1 MKALVSVSLAE
12 LLVQLLA
19 ARRAIRDR
27 IPYDTPFMNGKPEN
41 VARDMWTVGSGL
53 SAPWPV
59 LAAHAAGTVLLMV
72 RPRQGL
78 KRAMGWLGSVYIL
91 GILWEHASR
100 ESFQHPDRETTPL
113 ITGGLFLSA
122 VMATLG
128 LRGSAKL
135 RDRRVTTAGR

>member
-19 ARRAIRDR
+19 ARRALRDR

-91 GILWEHASR
+91 GILWERASR
-100 ESFQHPDRETTPL
+100 ESFQHPDKEDTPL
-113 ITGGLFLSA
+113 IAGGLALSVA
-122 VMATLG
+122 MAMLG
-128 LRGSAKL
+128 LGG
-135 RDRRVTTAGR
+135 RRALTPRP